1 MDDDFNTAD
10 AIASVFEL
18 VKFINTT
25 ADGSRSKEYLDT
37 LYDILFKLTDVLGI
51 IIDKKEEMLD
61 ADIEAMIEKRQAARK
76 ERNFALADQI
86 RDELLAKGIILED
99 TREGVKWKKA

>member
-37 LYDILFKLTDVLGI
+37 LYDILFKLTDVSGSSLTR
-51 IIDKKEEMLD
+51 KKKCSMQTLR
-61 ADIEAMIEKRQAARK
+61 AMIEKRQAEHA
-76 ERNFALADQI
+76 I
-86 RDELLAKGIILED
+86 
-99 TREGVKWKKA
+99 